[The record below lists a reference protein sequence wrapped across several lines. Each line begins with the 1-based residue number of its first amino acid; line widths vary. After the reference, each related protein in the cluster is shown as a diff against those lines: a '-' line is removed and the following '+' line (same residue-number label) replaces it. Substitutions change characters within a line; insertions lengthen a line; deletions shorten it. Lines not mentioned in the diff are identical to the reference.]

1 MEALLVE
8 QQSTGNESEIVA
20 SESLERFVQVKN
32 IDVNDEDVQHDG
44 QVKSIVV
51 TYEGV
56 SCQHGRQDVK
66 HDVDVFKLAQVE
78 NFVDVFDQGDHVPE
92 IIPDSG
98 LTKWASQQRL
108 IIVVDEKS
116 GGDVN
121 SGTKITTDVDAS
133 KTIITITTAATM
145 TRYCNG
151 GAV

>member
-56 SCQHGRQDVK
+56 SCQHGR
-66 HDVDVFKLAQVE
+66 
-78 NFVDVFDQGDHVPE
+78 
-92 IIPDSG
+92 
-98 LTKWASQQRL
+98 
-108 IIVVDEKS
+108 
-116 GGDVN
+116 
-121 SGTKITTDVDAS
+121 
-133 KTIITITTAATM
+133 
-145 TRYCNG
+145 
-151 GAV
+151 